1 MNRQLSNAVVG
12 DVFSFDPNLMDPYTF
27 STGYIIVDYIYPTSR
42 VISDYNIDTGV
53 SNGYNIN
60 TRMTALTDQNTTFIE
75 HVGGPVAMAAARRRK
90 SRKSKRK
97 SRKSKRSKISR
108 RRR

>member
-53 SNGYNIN
+53 SNGYNTN

-75 HVGGPVAMAAARRRK
+75 HVERGPVAMAAARRRK
-90 SRKSKRK
+90 SRKSKR
-97 SRKSKRSKISR
+97 SRRSR